1 MEYDSHSMYKGGF
14 AMKIQESGENY
25 LEMILMLKKEK
36 GSVRSIDVAH
46 ALSVTK
52 PSVSRAMSILRQAG
66 HITMD
71 EEGLLSLTASGR
83 EIAERIYER
92 QRLLTEYL
100 TALGVSPETAAQD
113 ACRMEHVISQESF
126 DKIRAHVSDGKS

>member
-1 MEYDSHSMYKGGF
+1 
-14 AMKIQESGENY
+14 
-25 LEMILMLKKEK
+25 
-36 GSVRSIDVAH
+36 
-46 ALSVTK
+46 
-52 PSVSRAMSILRQAG
+52 MSILRQAG

-92 QRLLTEYL
+92 HRLLTEYL

>member
-52 PSVSRAMSILRQAG
+52 ASVSRAMSILRQAG

-92 QRLLTEYL
+92 HRLLTEYL

>member
-92 QRLLTEYL
+92 HRLLTEYL

>member
-1 MEYDSHSMYKGGF
+1 MYKGGF

-46 ALSVTK
+46 ALSVTQ

-92 QRLLTEYL
+92 HRLLTEYL

>member
-25 LEMILMLKKEK
+25 LEMNLMLKKEK

-92 QRLLTEYL
+92 HRLLTEYL